1 MENLPLYRTVAAALK
16 VHKKALQNLATRSIE
31 TPDDKS
37 AGDPP
42 RRKPGRPT
50 LSNEELL
57 DKALDLFLEQ
67 GFERTSIDAITAS
80 AGMAKRTV
88 YARYGDKTSL
98 FKAALKRAID
108 EWIVP
113 VERLREVETGNL
125 EESLVA
131 VGRILVAN
139 IMSPA
144 GLRLL
149 RLTNS
154 ESGRMPEIGAY
165 NVKLGTEPTLSYLAD
180 LFCRHLGHGTG
191 GPKNANE
198 AATAFLNLVVGGPS
212 NAAAWGVSLS
222 PDEIDSQLRYSVGL
236 FLHGI
241 VPQRQAGEQALPM
254 VSIDAQKQQLDKL
267 LVETMAQLAQLRER
281 LGG

>member
-1 MENLPLYRTVAAALK
+1 MAPSETAGGNMPGES
-16 VHKKALQNLATRSIE
+16 LAE
-31 TPDDKS
+31 K
-37 AGDPP
+37 P
-42 RRKPGRPT
+42 RRRPGRPT

-113 VERLREVETGNL
+113 VERLREAETGDL
-125 EESLVA
+125 EECLLAISH
-131 VGRILVAN
+131 ILVAN

-165 NVKLGTEPTLSYLAD
+165 NLKLGTEPTLAYLAD
-180 LFCRHLGHGTG
+180 LFDRHLGRNGAG
-191 GPKNANE
+191 FPAGE
-198 AATAFLNLVVGGPS
+198 DAAMAFLNLVVGGPS

-222 PDEIDSQLRYSVGL
+222 PDEVEQQLRYSVRL

-241 VPQRQAGEQALPM
+241 VPERRSNADAGATELQNEKRRLDALL
-254 VSIDAQKQQLDKL
+254 AK
-267 LVETMAQLAQLRER
+267 TMGQLAESRER
-281 LGG
+281 LGE

>member
-1 MENLPLYRTVAAALK
+1 
-16 VHKKALQNLATRSIE
+16 LATRTIE
-31 TPDDKS
+31 TPKDNPL
-37 AGDPP
+37 GTPP

-113 VERLREVETGNL
+113 VERLREAESGDL
-125 EESLVA
+125 EESLLA
-131 VGRILVAN
+131 VGRILVSN

-144 GLRLL
+144 GLRLM
-149 RLTNS
+149 RLTTS

-165 NVKLGTEPTLSYLAD
+165 NLKLGTEPTLTYLAD
-180 LFCRHLGHGTG
+180 LFRRHLGRSTG
-191 GPKNANE
+191 GLKDADE
-198 AATAFLNLVVGGPS
+198 AAMAFLNLVVGGPS
-212 NAAAWGVSLS
+212 NAAAWGVSLG
-222 PDEIDSQLRYSVGL
+222 PDEVETQLRYSVGL

-241 VPQRQAGEQALPM
+241 VPQRRAGDEDALAAA
-254 VSIDAQKQQLDKL
+254 VDAERRRLDEL
-267 LVETMAQLAQLRER
+267 LGETMAKLAEVRER
-281 LGG
+281 LGE

>member
-1 MENLPLYRTVAAALK
+1 MTLSGAAESESPAQK
-16 VHKKALQNLATRSIE
+16 
-31 TPDDKS
+31 
-37 AGDPP
+37 P
-42 RRKPGRPT
+42 RRRPGRPT

-67 GFERTSIDAITAS
+67 GFERTSIDAITAA

-113 VERLREVETGNL
+113 VDRLREVETDDLEQSLLAIGN
-125 EESLVA
+125 
-131 VGRILVAN
+131 ILVSN

-165 NVKLGTEPTLSYLAD
+165 NLKLGTEPTLAFLAE
-180 LFCRHLGHGTG
+180 LFRRHLGRNGTG
-191 GPKNANE
+191 FPDAD
-198 AATAFLNLVVGGPS
+198 AAAMAFLNLVVGGPS
-212 NAAAWGVSLS
+212 NAAAWGVTLS
-222 PDEIDSQLRYSVGL
+222 PDELDNQLRYSVRL

-241 VPQRQAGEQALPM
+241 VPAKRLADDGSAIAGVGEERR
-254 VSIDAQKQQLDKL
+254 QLDAML
-267 LVETMAQLAQLRER
+267 DETMTRLAELRGR
-281 LGG
+281 LGE

>member
-1 MENLPLYRTVAAALK
+1 
-16 VHKKALQNLATRSIE
+16 LATRSTEI
-31 TPDDKS
+31 P
-37 AGDPP
+37 GDNPP
-42 RRKPGRPT
+42 RRRPGRPT

-67 GFERTSIDAITAS
+67 GFERTSIDAITAA

-88 YARYGDKTSL
+88 YARYGDKTTL

-113 VERLREVETGNL
+113 VERLREAETSDL
-125 EESLVA
+125 EGSLLA
-131 VGRILVAN
+131 IGKILVAN

-144 GLRLL
+144 GLRLY

-165 NVKLGTEPTLSYLAD
+165 NLKLGTEPTLAYLTD
-180 LFCRHLGHGTG
+180 LFNRQLGRSG
-191 GPKNANE
+191 GAFPDAE
-198 AATAFLNLVVGGPS
+198 DAAMAFLNLVVGGPA
-212 NAAAWGVSLS
+212 NAAAWGVSLK
-222 PDEIDSQLRYSVGL
+222 PAEVDHQLRYSLKL

-241 VPQRQAGEQALPM
+241 VPQRKAASESDPAA
-254 VSIDAQKQQLDKL
+254 SIDAEKRQLDKVL
-267 LVETMAQLAQLRER
+267 NDTIGRLSELRDR
-281 LGG
+281 LGE

>member
-1 MENLPLYRTVAAALK
+1 
-16 VHKKALQNLATRSIE
+16 LATRSSDNAE
-31 TPDDKS
+31 G
-37 AGDPP
+37 AAP
-42 RRKPGRPT
+42 RRRPGRPT

-67 GFERTSIDAITAS
+67 GFERTSIDAITAA

-88 YARYGDKTSL
+88 YARYGDKTTL

-113 VERLREVETGNL
+113 VERLREAETGGL
-125 EESLVA
+125 EDCLLA
-131 VGRILVAN
+131 IGQILIAN

-165 NVKLGTEPTLSYLAD
+165 NLKLGTEPTLAYLAD
-180 LFCRHLGHGTG
+180 LFGRHLGRNSGDFPDG
-191 GPKNANE
+191 EE
-198 AATAFLNLVVGGPS
+198 AAMAYLNLVVGGPS
-212 NAAAWGVSLS
+212 NAAAWGVNLT
-222 PDEIDSQLRYSVGL
+222 PAEVDHQLRYSVKL

-241 VPQRQAGEQALPM
+241 APPKRVAEASPAVTVADEKQKVDALL
-254 VSIDAQKQQLDKL
+254 A
-267 LVETMAQLAQLRER
+267 ETMERLAELRER
-281 LGG
+281 LAK

>member
-1 MENLPLYRTVAAALK
+1 MV
-16 VHKKALQNLATRSIE
+16 TRSIE
-31 TPDDKS
+31 TSEGKS
-37 AGDPP
+37 ASPP

-50 LSNEELL
+50 LSNEQLL

-113 VERLREVETGNL
+113 VERLREAETGDL
-125 EESLVA
+125 EESLIA

-165 NVKLGTEPTLSYLAD
+165 NLKLGTEPTLSYLAD
-180 LFCRHLGHGTG
+180 LFRRHLGRGSG
-191 GPKNANE
+191 GLKDVNE

-212 NAAAWGVSLS
+212 NAAAWGVDLA
-222 PDEIDSQLRYSVGL
+222 PDEVDSQLRYSVGL

-241 VPQRQAGEQALPM
+241 VPQRQAGSEAAQAAA
-254 VSIDAQKQQLDKL
+254 VDAERQRLDAL
-267 LVETMAQLAQLRER
+267 LGETMDRLAELRQR
-281 LGG
+281 LGE

>member
-1 MENLPLYRTVAAALK
+1 M
-16 VHKKALQNLATRSIE
+16 ATRSVE
-31 TPDDKS
+31 NAEGT
-37 AGDPP
+37 PP

-57 DKALDLFLEQ
+57 DKALDLFLDQ
-67 GFERTSIDAITAS
+67 GFERTSIDAITAA

-88 YARYGDKTSL
+88 YARYGDKTTL

-113 VERLREVETGNL
+113 VDRLREAEKEGL
-125 EESLVA
+125 EDTLLA
-131 VGRILVAN
+131 IGQILLAN

-165 NVKLGTEPTLSYLAD
+165 NLKLGTEPTLAYLAD
-180 LFCRHLGHGTG
+180 LFSRHLGRNGAAFPDG
-191 GPKNANE
+191 EE
-198 AATAFLNLVVGGPS
+198 AAMAFLNLVVGGPS
-212 NAAAWGVSLS
+212 NVAAWGVPVSQA
-222 PDEIDSQLRYSVGL
+222 DVDRQLRYSVKL

-241 VPQRQAGEQALPM
+241 VPQRKAVPDDNAAAGLEAEKQA
-254 VSIDAQKQQLDKL
+254 LDKL
-267 LVETMAQLAQLRER
+267 LDETMGRLAELRDR
-281 LGG
+281 LGE

>member
-1 MENLPLYRTVAAALK
+1 M
-16 VHKKALQNLATRSIE
+16 ATRSIDNVE
-31 TPDDKS
+31 
-37 AGDPP
+37 GDPP
-42 RRKPGRPT
+42 RRRPGRPT

-67 GFERTSIDAITAS
+67 GFERTSIDAITAA

-88 YARYGDKTSL
+88 YARYGDKTTL

-113 VERLREVETGNL
+113 VERLREAEVDGL
-125 EESLVA
+125 EDTLLA
-131 VGRILVAN
+131 IGQILIAN

-165 NVKLGTEPTLSYLAD
+165 NLKLGTEPTLAYLAD
-180 LFCRHLGHGTG
+180 LFSRHLGRG
-191 GPKNANE
+191 GIGFPEGGE
-198 AATAFLNLVVGGPS
+198 AAMAYLNLVVGGPS
-212 NAAAWGVSLS
+212 NAAAWGVHLT
-222 PDEIDSQLRYSVGL
+222 PAEVDHQLRYSVKL

-241 VPQRQAGEQALPM
+241 VPQRKVASESTQAAGFE
-254 VSIDAQKQQLDKL
+254 
-267 LVETMAQLAQLRER
+267 EERRE
-281 LGG
+281 LGGLLKDTIDRLAELRGRLNE

>member
-1 MENLPLYRTVAAALK
+1 MATTSTDTVEGNAAG
-16 VHKKALQNLATRSIE
+16 N
-31 TPDDKS
+31 
-37 AGDPP
+37 PP
-42 RRKPGRPT
+42 RRRPGRPT

-67 GFERTSIDAITAS
+67 GFERTSIDAITAA

-113 VERLREVETGNL
+113 VERLREAETSDL
-125 EESLVA
+125 EDSLLA
-131 VGRILVAN
+131 IGQILVAN

-149 RLTNS
+149 RLTNA
-154 ESGRMPEIGAY
+154 ESGRMPDIGAY
-165 NVKLGTEPTLSYLAD
+165 NVKLGTEPTLAYLAD
-180 LFCRHLGHGTG
+180 LFRRHLGRNG
-191 GPKNANE
+191 GGFPE
-198 AATAFLNLVVGGPS
+198 AEDAAMAFLNLVVGGPA
-212 NAAAWGVSLS
+212 NTAAWGVNLT
-222 PDEIDSQLRYSVGL
+222 PDEVDHQLRYSVRL

-241 VPQRQAGEQALPM
+241 VPQRKAGPEAG
-254 VSIDAQKQQLDKL
+254 SRAEIEEEKRQLDDL
-267 LVETMAQLAQLRER
+267 LAETIGRLTEARER
-281 LGG
+281 LGE

>member
-1 MENLPLYRTVAAALK
+1 M
-16 VHKKALQNLATRSIE
+16 ATRSIKTLDNE
-31 TPDDKS
+31 ILS
-37 AGDPP
+37 NPP

-113 VERLREVETGNL
+113 VERLREAETADL
-125 EESLVA
+125 EETLLA
-131 VGRILVAN
+131 VGKILVYN
-139 IMSPA
+139 IMNPA
-144 GLRLL
+144 GLRLM

-165 NVKLGTEPTLSYLAD
+165 NLKLGTEPTLAYLTD
-180 LFCRHLGHGTG
+180 LFRRHLGRSTG
-191 GPKNANE
+191 GMPDAD
-198 AATAFLNLVVGGPS
+198 AAAMAFLNLVVGGPS
-212 NAAAWGVSLS
+212 NAAAWGVNLGA
-222 PDEIDSQLRYSVGL
+222 DEVETQLRYSVGL

-241 VPQRQAGEQALPM
+241 VPRRRPGDEASLAAA
-254 VSIDAQKQQLDKL
+254 IDAEKRQLDTL
-267 LVETMAQLAQLRER
+267 LTETMGRLAELRDR
-281 LGG
+281 LG

>member
-1 MENLPLYRTVAAALK
+1 M
-16 VHKKALQNLATRSIE
+16 ATRSSDNAE
-31 TPDDKS
+31 
-37 AGDPP
+37 GDAP

-67 GFERTSIDAITAS
+67 GFERTSIDAITAA

-88 YARYGDKTSL
+88 YARYGDKTTL

-113 VERLREVETGNL
+113 VQRLREAETGGL
-125 EESLVA
+125 EDSLLA
-131 VGRILVAN
+131 IGHILIAN

-144 GLRLL
+144 GLRLY

-165 NVKLGTEPTLSYLAD
+165 NLKLGTEPTLAYLAD
-180 LFCRHLGHGTG
+180 LFHRQLGRSIG
-191 GPKNANE
+191 GFPEAEE
-198 AATAFLNLVVGGPS
+198 AAMAFLNLVIGGPA
-212 NAAAWGVSLS
+212 NAAAWGVSLT
-222 PDEIDSQLRYSVGL
+222 PAEVEHQLRYSVKL

-241 VPQRQAGEQALPM
+241 VPQKRTVETSPAVTVVDEKQK
-254 VSIDAQKQQLDKL
+254 VDAL
-267 LVETMAQLAQLRER
+267 LVETMERLAEMRER
-281 LGG
+281 LGE

>member
-1 MENLPLYRTVAAALK
+1 M
-16 VHKKALQNLATRSIE
+16 ATRSIDNAE
-31 TPDDKS
+31 
-37 AGDPP
+37 GNLP

-67 GFERTSIDAITAS
+67 GFERTSIDAITAA

-88 YARYGDKTSL
+88 YARYGDKTTL

-113 VERLREVETGNL
+113 VERLREAEVDGL
-125 EESLVA
+125 EDTLLA
-131 VGRILVAN
+131 IGQILVTN

-144 GLRLL
+144 GLRLY

-165 NVKLGTEPTLSYLAD
+165 NLKLGTEPTLAYLAD
-180 LFCRHLGHGTG
+180 LFHRKLGRSG
-191 GPKNANE
+191 GAFPDADD
-198 AATAFLNLVVGGPS
+198 AAMAFLNLVVGGPS
-212 NAAAWGVSLS
+212 NAAAWGVVLT
-222 PDEIDSQLRYSVGL
+222 PAEIDHQLRYSLKL

-241 VPQRQAGEQALPM
+241 APQRKVASEGGAAA
-254 VSIDAQKQQLDKL
+254 SIDEEKRRLSSL
-267 LVETMAQLAQLRER
+267 LSETMGRLVELRDR
-281 LGG
+281 LGE

>member
-1 MENLPLYRTVAAALK
+1 M
-16 VHKKALQNLATRSIE
+16 ATRSIE
-31 TPDDKS
+31 TSEGKS
-37 AGDPP
+37 PSDAP

-50 LSNEELL
+50 LSNEQLL

-113 VERLREVETGNL
+113 VERLREAESGDL
-125 EESLVA
+125 EECLLA
-131 VGRILVAN
+131 VGRILVFN

-144 GLRLL
+144 GRRLM

-165 NVKLGTEPTLSYLAD
+165 NLKLGTEPTLAYLAD
-180 LFCRHLGHGTG
+180 LFRRHLSRG
-191 GPKNANE
+191 GRVFQDADE

-212 NAAAWGVSLS
+212 NAAAWGVSLG
-222 PDEIDSQLRYSVGL
+222 PDEVESQLRYSVGL

-241 VPQRQAGEQALPM
+241 VPQRTAGDEISVAAA
-254 VSIDAQKQQLDKL
+254 VDAEKRQLDGL
-267 LVETMAQLAQLRER
+267 LSETIGQLAELRER
-281 LGG
+281 LGK